1 MSSSYN
7 KNIVQ
12 KKINIEVNIL
22 CEIQF
27 SPPYLNFMH
36 MGGLCE
42 SMSVNHVHAVFESEA
57 RQRCWIWISYDTES
71 VKPHMGSGN

>member
-1 MSSSYN
+1 MQASLELILLLSKSPAMISRYN
-7 KNIVQ
+7 TNIVQ
-12 KKINIEVNIL
+12 KKNNIEVNIL

-42 SMSVNHVHAVFESEA
+42 SMSVKHVHAVFESEA
-57 RQRCWIWISYDTES
+57 R
-71 VKPHMGSGN
+71 